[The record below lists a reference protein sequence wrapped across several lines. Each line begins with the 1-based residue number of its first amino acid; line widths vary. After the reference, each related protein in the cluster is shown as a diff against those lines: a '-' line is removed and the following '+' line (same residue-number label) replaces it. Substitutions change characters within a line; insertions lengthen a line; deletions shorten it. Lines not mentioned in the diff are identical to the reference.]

1 MLDVLLVWI
10 VLAGQ
15 MWVYY
20 RLNPGLA
27 VHFSQQSPGFWNSGP
42 LLLCVCF
49 FFVEIASHI
58 LPTHPCKKFRCK
70 SKWRSRLC
78 ASLQFQWICV
88 TNQLSWLTHWHNL
101 LEWNG
106 VLRSALKHQRRRQ
119 SRGCG
124 VVKLNYESNDK
135 SDSNKNFIGAVWT
148 RCRWTSSKFRIFF

>member
-1 MLDVLLVWI
+1 MFSWFELCW
-10 VLAGQ
+10 LAGQ
-15 MWVYY
+15 KWVYY

-27 VHFSQQSPGFWNSGP
+27 VPFSQHSPGFWNSGP

-58 LPTHPCKKFRCK
+58 LPTHLCKKFRCK

-78 ASLQFQWICV
+78 ASSQFQWICV
-88 TNQLSWLTHWHNL
+88 TNQLSWWTHWHNL

-106 VLRSALKHQRRRQ
+106 TPEKKRLWSCETQLRIQWQIWQQQKF
-119 SRGCG
+119 
-124 VVKLNYESNDK
+124 Y
-135 SDSNKNFIGAVWT
+135 GAVWT